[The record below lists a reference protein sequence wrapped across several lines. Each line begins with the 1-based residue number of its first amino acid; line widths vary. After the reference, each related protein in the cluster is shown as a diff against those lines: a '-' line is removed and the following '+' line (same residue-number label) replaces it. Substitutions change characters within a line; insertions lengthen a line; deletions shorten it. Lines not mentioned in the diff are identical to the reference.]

1 MTTSDKLREMKD
13 RTSNKKKIVSTSIY
27 HIEQL
32 KYEDGSIHL
41 NRTCEGFTPLEL
53 IGMLELT
60 LREVIEQ
67 MQGKYRPDVITR
79 KYVKHG

>member
-1 MTTSDKLREMKD
+1 MTKTA
-13 RTSNKKKIVSTSIY
+13 NKNKVVSKSIY
-27 HIEQL
+27 HIEQI
-32 KYEDGSIHL
+32 KYEDGSMSL
-41 NRTCEGFTPLEL
+41 NRTCDGFTPLEL

-67 MQGKYRPDVITR
+67 MQGKYKPDVITR